1 MIAALNPFD
10 WRTVLFAKHAQ
21 HVVLIH
27 FPIALCLAA
36 VAFDLLGRW
45 THRPEFYTAAYCNF
59 TLAAIATLPA
69 ILTGLLA
76 WQWQLEGQHLK
87 GILLYHLLAAT
98 ASTLLIVVVWLFHYR
113 LRKKSEVTLP
123 AWLIAL
129 ELAGVTLIT
138 ITGHL
143 GGFLSGVNT
152 AP

>member
-10 WRTVLFAKHAQ
+10 WRTVLLAKHAQ

-45 THRPEFYTAAYCNF
+45 THRPEFSTAAYCNF

-69 ILTGLLA
+69 IVTGLLA

-113 LRKKSEVTLP
+113 LRKKAEVTLP

-138 ITGHL
+138 VTGHL

>member
-1 MIAALNPFD
+1 MIAAVNPFD
-10 WRTVLFAKHAQ
+10 WRTVLLAKHAQ

-36 VAFDLLGRW
+36 VAFDLVGRW

-113 LRKKSEVTLP
+113 LRRKSEVTLP

-152 AP
+152 VP